1 MTQQTSEGELRRLE
15 RRFLDSLRE
24 TVEAEVRSRT
34 GIVTRSKQAEA
45 NRMSRR
51 MTEAQKDLTMA
62 YMNGYRAST
71 LGIDEAIDTVAEA
84 PHDSAGEEWTD
95 AD

>member
-1 MTQQTSEGELRRLE
+1 MTEQVSASALPRLE

-24 TVEAEVRSRT
+24 TIEAEARSRT

-51 MTEAQKDLTMA
+51 LQAAQRELTQA
-62 YMNGYRAST
+62 YLSLYLAST
-71 LGIDEAIDTVAEA
+71 RGIDEAIDTVAEA

>member
-1 MTQQTSEGELRRLE
+1 MTQQTSASELRRLE
-15 RRFLDSLRE
+15 RRFLDSIRE

-62 YMNGYRAST
+62 YMSNYRAST
-71 LGIDEAIDTVAEA
+71 LGIDEAIGEVTEA

-95 AD
+95 AQ